1 MKLSQKGLDFIKYF
15 EGCKL
20 KAYLDPAGIATI
32 GYGNTRI
39 ARLGLKISSYQAEA
53 LLKEDIII
61 KEAEIN
67 RLNLNLNQNQFDAIV
82 SFVFNLG
89 IGNLKRSTLYKLL
102 QKNPNNFMI
111 AFEFPKW
118 RRANGKVIPGLE
130 RRRKREA
137 QMYFTGKGV

>member
-1 MKLSQKGLDFIKYF
+1 MKLSQRGLNFIKHF

-20 KAYLDPAGIATI
+20 KAYLDPAGITTI

-39 ARLGLKISSYQAEA
+39 ARLDLEISRYQAET
-53 LLKEDIII
+53 LLKEDIRI
-61 KEAEIN
+61 KEIEVN
-67 RLNLNLNQNQFDAIV
+67 RLNLTLNQDQFDAIV

-130 RRRKREA
+130 RRRKHEA

>member
-1 MKLSQKGLDFIKYF
+1 MKLSQRGLNFIKHF

-20 KAYLDPAGIATI
+20 KAYLDPAGITTI

-39 ARLGLKISSYQAEA
+39 ARLDLEISRYQAET
-53 LLKEDIII
+53 LLKEDISI

-67 RLNLNLNQNQFDAIV
+67 RLNLNLNQDQFDAIV

-130 RRRKREA
+130 RRRKHEA